1 MCQFEFPSCQR
12 HPVLSAKGGIP
23 IAITYTFLHDIK
35 ERERKKIIYDTL
47 GWNSSLDQKEFSA
60 PCETQALLKSYIQ
73 AAVTNIILLQEN
85 VWWH

>member
-47 GWNSSLDQKEFSA
+47 G
-60 PCETQALLKSYIQ
+60 
-73 AAVTNIILLQEN
+73 
-85 VWWH
+85 